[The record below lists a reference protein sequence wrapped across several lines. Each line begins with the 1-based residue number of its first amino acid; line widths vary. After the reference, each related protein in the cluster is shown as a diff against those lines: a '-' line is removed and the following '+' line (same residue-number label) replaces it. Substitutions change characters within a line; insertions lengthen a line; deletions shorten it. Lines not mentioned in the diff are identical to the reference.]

1 MGKTARH
8 LRPLAVLLGA
18 ALAMSTA
25 ACGGATEASTAAEAI
40 DISGSI
46 SGQTINY
53 WSMWKD
59 GEPQQ
64 KVIAAAIA
72 DFEKETGAT
81 VSVQWQ
87 GRSNSEKLVPALN
100 TNNVPDL
107 VDGTYAKLAPVIGD
121 TGQASPLTSV
131 YSYQVDGKAVSS
143 LIPEKFTS
151 NGVFNGEDGQPW
163 MVPYSISSDGIWFNA
178 AKHPELKAK
187 PPASWDEF
195 IEVLDRL
202 KASGSAPIAA
212 DGDIAGYNSTWFVTT
227 MLRLKGA
234 GSFKALVEDK
244 SGAGW
249 DDPAVLEAAQKVET
263 LVKGGYL
270 NTGYNAS
277 KFPAQQQLWANG
289 DAALILNGSWTPT
302 ETGTYAAPGFEYSS
316 FQFPSIDSKPA
327 SARVDFIGFAVPAK
341 SKNQLPA
348 QRLAAYLLSSKY
360 QNALGTEAKV
370 LPVRPD
376 APVAPAVESVKA
388 AIDAA
393 PATHLQN
400 DGVTFPGY
408 MEKVF
413 FPKDDE
419 LFLGKTSAAGFVAKM
434 KAAQIQYWKDN
445 G

>member
-1 MGKTARH
+1 MGKAARH
-8 LRPLAVLLGA
+8 LRPLALLLGA
-18 ALAMSTA
+18 ALAMSTT
-25 ACGGATEASTAAEAI
+25 ACGGAGEASPAAESV
-40 DISGSI
+40 DISGPI
-46 SGQTINY
+46 SGQSINY
-53 WSMWKD
+53 WSMWKE

-64 KVIAAAIA
+64 KVIAKAIA
-72 DFEKETGAT
+72 DFQQETGAT

-87 GRSNSEKLVPALN
+87 GRSNTEKLVPALN

-107 VDGTYAKLAPVIGD
+107 VDGTFAKLAPVIGD

-131 YSYQVDGKAVSS
+131 YAHQIDGKPVKA

-151 NGVFNGEDGQPW
+151 AGVFNGEDGQPW
-163 MVPYSISSDGIWFNA
+163 MVPYSVSSDAIWFDA

-195 IEVLDRL
+195 IKVLDRL
-202 KASGSAPIAA
+202 KAGGTAPIAA
-212 DGDIAGYNSTWFVTT
+212 DGDVAGYNSMWFVTS
-227 MLRLKGA
+227 MLRLKGS

-244 SGAGW
+244 SGAAW
-249 DDPAVLEAAQKVET
+249 DDPAVLEAAKKVES

-270 NTGYNAS
+270 NSGYNAS

-289 DAALILNGSWTPT
+289 SAALMLNGSWTPT
-302 ETGTYAAPGFEYSS
+302 ETGTYAAPGFDYSS

-341 SKNQLPA
+341 SKNQVPA
-348 QRLAAYLLSSKY
+348 QRLAAFLLGSKY

-370 LPVRPD
+370 LPVRAD
-376 APVAPAVESVKA
+376 APVAPAVASVKA

-419 LFLGKTSAAGFVAKM
+419 LFLGKSSASEFVAKM

>member
-8 LRPLAVLLGA
+8 LRPLAALLGA
-18 ALAMSTA
+18 ALALSAT
-25 ACGGATEASTAAEAI
+25 ACGGATDASTAAEAV

-87 GRSNSEKLVPALN
+87 GRSNTEKLVPALN

-107 VDGTYAKLAPVIGD
+107 VDGTFAKLAPVIGE

-131 YSYQVDGKAVSS
+131 YSYEVDGKKVSS
-143 LIPEKFTS
+143 VIPEKFTS
-151 NGVFNGEDGQPW
+151 NGVFKEEDGQPW
-163 MVPYSISSDGIWFNA
+163 MVPYSISSDGIWFDA
-178 AKHPELKAK
+178 AKHPELKAT
-187 PPASWDEF
+187 PPATWDEF
-195 IEVLDRL
+195 IEVLDKL
-202 KASGSAPIAA
+202 KAGGSAPIAA
-212 DGDIAGYNSTWFVTT
+212 DGDIAGYNSTWFVTAL
-227 MLRLKGA
+227 LRLKGA

-244 SGAGW
+244 SGEGW
-249 DDPAVLEAAQKVET
+249 DDPSVLEAARKVET

-270 NTGYNAS
+270 NSGYNAS

-302 ETGTYAAPGFEYSS
+302 ETGSYAAPGFEYSS
-316 FQFPSIDSKPA
+316 FQFPAMGDKPA

-341 SKNQLPA
+341 SKNQAPA
-348 QRLAAYLLSSKY
+348 QRLAAFMLSAKY

-376 APVAPAVESVKA
+376 APVDPAVESVKA

-400 DGVTFPGY
+400 DGVTFPGF

-419 LFLGKTSAAGFVAKM
+419 LFLGKTSADEFIGKM

-445 G
+445 S

>member
-1 MGKTARH
+1 MGKPARH
-8 LRPLAVLLGA
+8 LRSLA
-18 ALAMSTA
+18 ALMGVALALTTT
-25 ACGGATEASTAAEAI
+25 ACGGATDASTMADTV

-72 DFEKETGAT
+72 DFEKETGAK

-107 VDGTYAKLAPVIGD
+107 VDGTLAKLAPVIGE

-131 YSYQVDGKAVSS
+131 YSYKVDDTSISEV
-143 LIPEKFTS
+143 IPQKFTS
-151 NGVFNGEDGQPW
+151 NGAFKGEDGQPW
-163 MVPYSISSDGIWFNA
+163 MVPYSVSSDGIWFDA
-178 AKHPELKAK
+178 AKHPELKDK
-187 PPASWDEF
+187 PPATWDEF
-195 IEVLDRL
+195 INVLDKL
-202 KASGSAPIAA
+202 KASGTAPIAA
-212 DGDIAGYNSTWFVTT
+212 DGDIAGYNATWFVTSL
-227 MLRLKGA
+227 LRLKGA

-244 SGAGW
+244 SGDAW
-249 DDPAVLEAAQKVET
+249 DAPEVLEAARKVEN

-270 NTGYNAS
+270 NSGYNAS

-289 DAALILNGSWTPT
+289 DAALMLNGSWTPT
-302 ETGTYAAPGFEYSS
+302 ETGSYAVPGFEYSS
-316 FQFPSIDSKPA
+316 FQFPAMSDKPA

-341 SKNQLPA
+341 SKNQVPA
-348 QRLAAYLLSSKY
+348 QRLAAFMLNSKY

-376 APVAPAVESVKA
+376 APVAAAVESVKA

-419 LFLGKTSAAGFVAKM
+419 LFLGKSTADEFVGKM

>member
-8 LRPLAVLLGA
+8 LRPLAALLGA
-18 ALAMSTA
+18 ALALSTT
-25 ACGGATEASTAAEAI
+25 ACGGATDASTAGQAV

-64 KVIAAAIA
+64 KVIATAIA
-72 DFEKETGAT
+72 DFEKETGAK

-87 GRSNSEKLVPALN
+87 GRSNTEKLVPALN

-107 VDGTYAKLAPVIGD
+107 VDGTLAKLAPVIGE

-131 YSYQVDGKAVSS
+131 YSYEVDGKAASS

-151 NGVFNGEDGQPW
+151 NGVFEGEDGQPW
-163 MVPYSISSDGIWFNA
+163 MVPYSISSDGIWFDA
-178 AKHPELKAK
+178 AKHPELKAN
-187 PPASWDEF
+187 PPATWDEF
-195 IEVLDRL
+195 IEVLDTL
-202 KASGSAPIAA
+202 KAGGTAPIAA
-212 DGDIAGYNSTWFVTT
+212 DGDIAGYNSTWFVTSL
-227 MLRLKGA
+227 LRLKGP
-234 GSFKALVEDK
+234 GSFKALAEDK
-244 SGAGW
+244 SGEEW
-249 DDPAVLEAAQKVET
+249 DHPAVLEAAQKVET

-270 NTGYNAS
+270 NSGYNAS

-289 DAALILNGSWTPT
+289 DAALILNGSWLPT
-302 ETGTYAAPGFEYSS
+302 ESGSYAAPGFEYSS
-316 FQFPSIDSKPA
+316 FQFPAIDDQPA

-341 SKNQLPA
+341 SQNQAPA
-348 QRLAAYLLSSKY
+348 QRLAAFLLGTKY

-370 LPVRPD
+370 LPVRQD
-376 APVAPAVESVKA
+376 APVDPAVASVKA

-408 MEKVF
+408 TEKVF
-413 FPKDDE
+413 FPRSDE
-419 LFLGKTSAAGFVAKM
+419 LFLGKITAAEFVAKM
-434 KAAQIQYWKDN
+434 KDAQIQYWKDN

>member
-1 MGKTARH
+1 MG
-8 LRPLAVLLGA
+8 V
-18 ALAMSTA
+18 ALALTTT
-25 ACGGATEASTAAEAI
+25 ACGGATDASTVADAV

-72 DFEKETGAT
+72 DFEKETGAK

-107 VDGTYAKLAPVIGD
+107 VDGTLAKLAPVIGE

-131 YSYQVDGKAVSS
+131 YSYKVDDTSISEV
-143 LIPEKFTS
+143 IPQKFTS
-151 NGVFNGEDGQPW
+151 NGAFKGEDGQPW
-163 MVPYSISSDGIWFNA
+163 MVPYSVSSDGIWFDA

-187 PPASWDEF
+187 PPATWDEF
-195 IEVLDRL
+195 INVLDKL
-202 KASGSAPIAA
+202 KASGTAPVAA
-212 DGDIAGYNSTWFVTT
+212 DGDIAGYNATWFVTSL
-227 MLRLKGA
+227 LRLKGA

-244 SGAGW
+244 SGDGW
-249 DDPAVLEAAQKVET
+249 NAPEVLEAARKVES

-270 NTGYNAS
+270 NSGYNAS

-289 DAALILNGSWTPT
+289 DAALMLNGSWTPT
-302 ETGTYAAPGFEYSS
+302 ETGSYAAPGFEYSS
-316 FQFPSIDSKPA
+316 FQFPAMSDKPA

-341 SKNQLPA
+341 SKNQVPA
-348 QRLAAYLLSSKY
+348 QRLAAFMLNSKY

-419 LFLGKTSAAGFVAKM
+419 LFLGKTTADEFVGKM

>member
-8 LRPLAVLLGA
+8 LRPLAALLGA
-18 ALAMSTA
+18 ALALSTT
-25 ACGGATEASTAAEAI
+25 ACGGATDASAPAGAV

-87 GRSNSEKLVPALN
+87 GRSNTEKLVPALN

-107 VDGTYAKLAPVIGD
+107 VDGTFAKLAPVVGE

-131 YSYQVDGKAVSS
+131 YSYEVDGKAVNSV
-143 LIPEKFTS
+143 IPEKFTS
-151 NGVFNGEDGQPW
+151 NGVFKGEDGQPW
-163 MVPYSISSDGIWFNA
+163 MVPYSVSSDGIWFDA

-187 PPASWDEF
+187 PPATWDEF
-195 IEVLDRL
+195 MEVLDKL
-202 KASGSAPIAA
+202 KATGTAPIAA
-212 DGDIAGYNSTWFVTT
+212 DGDIAGYNATWFVTSL
-227 MLRLKGA
+227 LRLKGA

-244 SGAGW
+244 SGESW
-249 DDPAVLEAAQKVET
+249 DDPAVLDAARKVEA
-263 LVKGGYL
+263 LVDGGYL
-270 NTGYNAS
+270 NSGYNAS

-289 DAALILNGSWTPT
+289 DAALMLNGSWTPT
-302 ETGTYAAPGFEYSS
+302 ETGTYAAQGFEFSS
-316 FQFPSIDSKPA
+316 FQFPSMGDKPA

-341 SKNQLPA
+341 SKNQVPA
-348 QRLAAYLLSSKY
+348 QRLAAFMLGGKY

-370 LPVRPD
+370 LPVRAD

-419 LFLGKTSAAGFVAKM
+419 LFLGKSSAEDFIAKM
-434 KAAQIQYWKDN
+434 KDAQIQYWKDN